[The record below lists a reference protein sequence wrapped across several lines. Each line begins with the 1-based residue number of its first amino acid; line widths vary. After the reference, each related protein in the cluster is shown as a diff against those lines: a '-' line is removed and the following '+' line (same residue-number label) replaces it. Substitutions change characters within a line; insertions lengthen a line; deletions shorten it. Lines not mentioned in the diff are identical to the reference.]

1 MTDFLKV
8 VGHTGLVR
16 DTSSGAIINTN
27 KTEYEEYM
35 ARMKEAE
42 ERENAISQHTVEI
55 NNIKNE
61 LQDIKS
67 LILQLLNKD

>member
-1 MTDFLKV
+1 MTDYLKV
-8 VGHTGLVR
+8 LGHNGLVR

>member
-1 MTDFLKV
+1 MSEFLKV
-8 VGHTGLVR
+8 LGHNGLVR

-35 ARMKEAE
+35 ARMREAE